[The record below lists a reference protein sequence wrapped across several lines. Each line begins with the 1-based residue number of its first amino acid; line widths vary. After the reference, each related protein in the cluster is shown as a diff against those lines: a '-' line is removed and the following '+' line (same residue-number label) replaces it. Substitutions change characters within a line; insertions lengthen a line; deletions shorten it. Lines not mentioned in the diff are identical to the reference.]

1 MKFSSFKYLV
11 KQGWHN
17 MIANRLMTFASFGV
31 LTACLVITG
40 VAMLLSMNLNA
51 YMAYLGS
58 QTAVEAFLEDT
69 VDSPARDALE
79 QTIKAMPEQS
89 EYVYISKEAAVEEMG
104 EIMDDDKELL
114 KEYSGANNPGNPFPA
129 SFRVF
134 ARDPA
139 DVPVLAQKLT
149 AMPGVYH
156 VETPSEMSTVLSNM
170 KKIVNFGGWGL
181 IIALGVV
188 SVVVISNTIRLTV
201 FARRKEINIMKFVGA
216 TNSFIRLPFFVEG
229 MTVGALSGALSTI
242 IVLGSYSAVLRYL
255 TTPDAAWLSFFT
267 KTVLP
272 VGDVWAFIF
281 VGFIAFG
288 VIIGSIGT
296 TSSIR
301 KHLKV

>member
-1 MKFSSFKYLV
+1 MTFSSFRYLV

-17 MIANRLMTFASFGV
+17 MIANRLMSFASFGV

-40 VAMLLSMNLNA
+40 AALLLSVNLNS
-51 YMAYLGS
+51 YMTYLGS

-79 QTIKAMPEQS
+79 ASIKAMPEQS
-89 EYVYISKEAAVEEMG
+89 EYLYVSKEQAVIDLGNEMEDMKPVLEEYAG
-104 EIMDDDKELL
+104 P
-114 KEYSGANNPGNPFPA
+114 NNPGNPLPA

-134 ARDPA
+134 AKDPQ
-139 DVPVLAQKLT
+139 DVPALSKKLAAL
-149 AMPGVYH
+149 PGVYK
-156 VETPSEMSTVLSNM
+156 VKTPTELATVLANM
-170 KKIVNFGGWGL
+170 KTIVNFAGWG
-181 IIALGVV
+181 IIASLAVV

-216 TNSFIRLPFFVEG
+216 TNGFIRLPFFVEG
-229 MTVGALSGALSTI
+229 VTVGVVAGAVSSM
-242 IVLGSYSAVLRYL
+242 IVLGTYSAILRYL

-267 KTVLP
+267 QSILP
-272 VGDVWAFIF
+272 VTAVWPMIVASFI
-281 VGFIAFG
+281 VFG
-288 VIIGSIGT
+288 VFIGSIGT